1 MFEEKVL
8 NLCARVYFAVGNV
21 NATDVYQGIYRI
33 KHNDFNISE
42 F

>member
-8 NLCARVYFAVGNV
+8 NLWARGYFAVGNV
-21 NATDVYQGIYRI
+21 NATDVYQGIYH